1 VDYSFM
7 MVVAMMMLMLME
19 VEEKQPEAT
28 LAVFPLSILA

>member
-7 MVVAMMMLMLME
+7 MVVAMMMLME
-19 VEEKQPEAT
+19 VEVEKQPEAT